1 MIQQISKRLAV
12 LLLGLLLCLAL
23 PSCSAISSILNLWLT
38 PICPP
43 EELSGED
50 TGDFDRYIE
59 YLNGLP
65 EKRDEFSE
73 GRGYRVTICPV
84 QEGDDTTLKI
94 EAVNQS
100 LTLEGEVIYT
110 GTLVLMIP
118 ESGQNTAFTYSYSD
132 YNEDGS
138 PDHTVS
144 ASGTLN
150 TSEYNGV
157 LTKFTEFTDSMGH
170 YNNAEEVYLEIATE
184 EMEALLKAASEL
196 LSRADLDLSAL
207 GFTYTP
213 EKSET
218 NQSVSFQ

>member
-1 MIQQISKRLAV
+1 MIQRISKRLAV

-38 PICPP
+38 PIRPP
-43 EELSGED
+43 EELNGED

-59 YLNGLP
+59 YLNSLP
-65 EKRDEFSE
+65 EKRDDFSE
-73 GRGYRVTICPV
+73 GRGYKVKVCPV
-84 QEGDDTTLKI
+84 QEGNNTMLKI

-100 LTLEGEVIYT
+100 LTLDGEVIYT
-110 GTLVLMIP
+110 KTLVLMIP
-118 ESGQNTAFTYSYSD
+118 ENGQNTAFTYSYSD
-132 YNEDGS
+132 YNDDGS

-150 TSEYNGV
+150 TSEYNGA

-170 YNNAEEVYLEIATE
+170 YNNAEEVYLELATE
-184 EMEALLKAASEL
+184 EMEALLKATVAVL
-196 LSRADLDLSAL
+196 ARADLDLSAL

>member
-1 MIQQISKRLAV
+1 MIQRISKRLAV

-38 PICPP
+38 PIRPP

-65 EKRDEFSE
+65 EKRDERSE
-73 GRGYRVTICPV
+73 GRGYKVTACPV
-84 QEGDDTTLKI
+84 QEGDEIMLKI

-100 LTLEGEVIYT
+100 LTLDGEVTYT
-110 GTLVLMIP
+110 ETLVLMIP

-132 YNEDGS
+132 YNDDGS

-157 LTKFTEFTDSMGH
+157 LTKFTEFTDSKG
-170 YNNAEEVYLEIATE
+170 YYKNAEEVHLEIASE
-184 EMEALLKAASEL
+184 EMEALLKAASKL
-196 LSRADLDLSAL
+196 LARAELDLSAL

>member
-1 MIQQISKRLAV
+1 MIQRISKRLAV

-38 PICPP
+38 PIRPP

-65 EKRDEFSE
+65 EKRDELSE
-73 GRGYRVTICPV
+73 GRGYKVTACPV
-84 QEGDDTTLKI
+84 QEGDEIMLKI

-100 LTLEGEVIYT
+100 LTLEGEAIYT
-110 GTLVLMIP
+110 ETLALMIP
-118 ESGQNTAFTYSYSD
+118 EGGQNARFAYAYSD
-132 YNEDGS
+132 YNDDGS

-150 TSEYNGV
+150 TSEYTGT
-157 LTKFTEFTDSMGH
+157 LPEFTEFTDSKGH
-170 YNNAEEVYLEIATE
+170 YNNAEEIYLEIATE
-184 EMEALLKAASEL
+184 EMEALLSAASSML
-196 LSRADLDLSAL
+196 DRASLPLSAL
-207 GFTYTP
+207 GFTYTHVNT
-213 EKSET
+213 ET
-218 NQSVSFQ
+218 N

>member
-1 MIQQISKRLAV
+1 MIQRISKRLAV

-38 PICPP
+38 PIRPP

-65 EKRDEFSE
+65 EKRDELSE
-73 GRGYRVTICPV
+73 GRGYKVTVCPV
-84 QEGDDTTLKI
+84 QEEDEIMLKI

-100 LTLEGEVIYT
+100 LTLDGEVTYT
-110 GTLVLMIP
+110 ETLVLMIP

-132 YNEDGS
+132 YN
-138 PDHTVS
+138 DHTVS

-157 LTKFTEFTDSMGH
+157 FTKFTEFTDSKG
-170 YNNAEEVYLEIATE
+170 YYKNAEEVHLEIASE
-184 EMEALLKAASEL
+184 EMEALLKAASKL
-196 LSRADLDLSAL
+196 LARAELDLSAL

>member
-1 MIQQISKRLAV
+1 MIQRISKRLAV

-38 PICPP
+38 PIRPP

-73 GRGYRVTICPV
+73 GRGYKVTACPV
-84 QEGDDTTLKI
+84 QAGDETTLKI

-110 GTLVLMIP
+110 KTLVLTIP
-118 ESGQNTAFTYSYSD
+118 ENGQNTAFTYSYSD
-132 YNEDGS
+132 YNDDGS

-157 LTKFTEFTDSMGH
+157 LTKFTEFTDSIGH
-170 YNNAEEVYLEIATE
+170 YKNAEEIYLELASE
-184 EMEALLKAASEL
+184 EMEALLKAAAAM